1 MEVKLE
7 SLEIVEK
14 LRYYLIKEENIL
26 NLTQNNSLF
35 ESLKYRLNGMKDLV
49 IYFTD
54 QDSVNEFLK
63 NFLEYLYGYCDK
75 K

>member
-49 IYFTD
+49 IYFID